1 MFCSIVLIQI
11 MATIIT
17 CSNVLTFILDWNVL
31 ASSCFSSKVSVRLH
45 QKLFMRFLLANLGSI
60 ATKPVFGVSDK
71 VSFRPVSSA
80 TETM

>member
-17 CSNVLTFILDWNVL
+17 CSNVLTFILDGML
-31 ASSCFSSKVSVRLH
+31 ASSCFSSKVSLRLH
-45 QKLFMRFLLANLGSI
+45 QKLFMRFLLTNLGSI